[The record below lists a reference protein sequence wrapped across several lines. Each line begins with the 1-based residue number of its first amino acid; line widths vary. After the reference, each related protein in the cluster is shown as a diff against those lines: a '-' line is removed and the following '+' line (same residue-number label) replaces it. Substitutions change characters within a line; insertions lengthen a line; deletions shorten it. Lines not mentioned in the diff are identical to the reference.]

1 MKYLIFGANGQLGQV
16 LCRQLQNIADVC
28 GLHSAQFNIVD
39 SAKVFQAAQ
48 TFMPDVIINAAAY
61 TAVDKAECERDLCF
75 QVNISG
81 AENIAK
87 AAQQVG
93 AKIIHFSSDYV
104 FDGKQREPYTETSPT
119 APLNV
124 YGQSKL
130 LSEQAVAQAC
140 SRHFI
145 VRTSWLFSATGHN
158 FVKSILRHAQQT
170 STLRVV
176 TDQIGSPTWVNDLA
190 NIVMALANSNENAVD
205 YGIYHFSGS
214 PATSWYDF
222 AQTIINEATSLKWLP
237 EKPKILPI
245 LSADYPSTAAR
256 PAYSVLANHKI
267 QAALKH
273 TPCDWRKGLREMLRE
288 NIK

>member
-61 TAVDKAECERDLCF
+61 TAVDKAEYERDLCF

-104 FDGKQREPYTETSPT
+104 FDGRQREPYTETSPT

-130 LSEQAVAQAC
+130 LSEQAVSQAC

-145 VRTSWLFSATGHN
+145 VRTSWLFGATGHN

-190 NIVMALANSNENAVD
+190 NIVMALANSNENTVD

-214 PATSWYDF
+214 PAMSWYDF